1 VSVAAYDPALAL
13 VELRRA
19 RFQKRL
25 GDVHWID
32 LLYQAY
38 ITAIVGGMVVLFLSS
53 FVGDGDLDAAG
64 VARVRADGPALLGI
78 VVALAAAVGLR
89 SGSRGGPLALEAAEV
104 RHVLLAPVDRRLAL
118 RGPAWRQVRFNAFCG
133 MVAGAIA
140 GQLAVRRLPGAPIAW
155 VASGAAFG
163 VVTAALAMGL
173 ALAASGTRLAR
184 WIATLAS
191 GVLVAWAVA
200 DASDLV
206 PRSPTAWL
214 GTLALWPLH
223 VEPIALIPTAVAA
236 GALVLGFRWLG
247 AVSIEAAE
255 RRSSLVG
262 QLRFAATLQD
272 IRTVIVL
279 RRQLAMELPRVRPY
293 LRARVPGGR
302 VFPVWGRGWRGV
314 LRWPAAR
321 VGRLVVLGV
330 VAGLSLR
337 GVWSGTTPLIVVA
350 GLALFVA
357 GLDAVEPLAQET
369 DHPERRDTV
378 PLPAGELGM
387 RHLPVPVV
395 VMVLVGLPAALAAV
409 VAAPSVLAVEV
420 AAIAL
425 LPGALGAVGG
435 ATTSV
440 VMGAPAQSD
449 TWQLLPPEVSGMR
462 LAARTAWP
470 PLLAI
475 IGVGPVLLARA
486 AVDADFEPIP
496 IEAGA
501 AAFVAVVFAFV
512 VAWVRFREPAKAWWA
527 AKLEEVM
534 PTKPGRDPEPA
545 VAAASKAPPPAAP
558 PRQSSTSGPHKR

>member
-1 VSVAAYDPALAL
+1 MSVAAYDPALAL

-25 GDVHWID
+25 ADVHWID

-64 VARVRADGPALLGI
+64 VARVRADGPALLGV
-78 VVALAAAVGLR
+78 VVALAAGIGLR
-89 SGSRGGPLALEAAEV
+89 SGSRGGPLALEAADV

-118 RGPAWRQVRFNAFCG
+118 RAPAWRQVRFNAFCA
-133 MVAGAIA
+133 MVGGAIA
-140 GQLAVRRLPGAPIAW
+140 GQLAVRRLPGAPLAW

-163 VVTAALAMGL
+163 VATAALAIGFGL
-173 ALAASGTRLAR
+173 VASGSHAPR
-184 WIATLAS
+184 WVATLAS

-200 DASDLV
+200 DASDVV

-223 VEPIALIPTAVAA
+223 VEPLALAPVAVAA
-236 GALVLGFRWLG
+236 AALALGFLWLG

-279 RRQLAMELPRVRPY
+279 RRQLAMELPRVRPL
-293 LRARVPGGR
+293 LRARVPGGLR
-302 VFPVWGRGWRGV
+302 FPVWGRGWRGV

-337 GVWSGTTPLIVVA
+337 GMWSGTTPLIVVA

-369 DHPERRDTV
+369 DHPERRDSF
-378 PLPAGELGM
+378 PLTSGELGI

-395 VMVLVGLPAALAAV
+395 VMALVGIPAAAAAV
-409 VAAPSVLAVEV
+409 LAAPSVSGVEV
-420 AAIAL
+420 AAVAL
-425 LPGALGAVGG
+425 VPGALGAAGG

-475 IGVGPVLLARA
+475 LGVAPVLAARA
-486 AVDADFEPIP
+486 AVDADLGPIP
-496 IEAGA
+496 IEVGTG
-501 AAFVAVVFAFV
+501 AFVAAVFALV

-527 AKLEEVM
+527 VKLEEVM
-534 PTKPGRDPEPA
+534 PTKPGRAPEPQPA
-545 VAAASKAPPPAAP
+545 PEAPP
-558 PRQSSTSGPHKR
+558 SSTSGPHKR